1 MAIDTKNK
9 TLRLAVC
16 AILSALG
23 VVLIYF
29 GSLIEVLDMSAAV
42 LASVGCIFA
51 AIEFGGAYP
60 WLIYAVTGVLSL
72 ILVPNPISALMYIL
86 FFGFYPIIKLRLDKK
101 GRLARLI
108 LKELAF
114 NLSLAVLLIM
124 WKFVFSAG
132 AEESPVLYVVFIILA
147 EIAFPVYDLALSKFS
162 LMYCAKIRPKI
173 RIK

>member
-114 NLSLAVLLIM
+114 NLSLAVLLIL

-147 EIAFPVYDLALSKFS
+147 EIAFPVYDLALSKLS
-162 LMYCAKIRPKI
+162 LMYFAKIRPKI

>member
-1 MAIDTKNK
+1 MAINTKNK
-9 TLRLAVC
+9 THRLAVC

-86 FFGFYPIIKLRLDKK
+86 FFGFY
-101 GRLARLI
+101 
-108 LKELAF
+108 
-114 NLSLAVLLIM
+114 LS
-124 WKFVFSAG
+124 
-132 AEESPVLYVVFIILA
+132 EE
-147 EIAFPVYDLALSKFS
+147 
-162 LMYCAKIRPKI
+162 
-173 RIK
+173 